1 MQGQRNKQ
9 LDPDEIK
16 SARYLGSFEN
26 CIPLDFALTSHC
38 LDPTVAM
45 ACV

>member
-1 MQGQRNKQ
+1 MQGERNK
-9 LDPDEIK
+9 
-16 SARYLGSFEN
+16 SNRARSLE
-26 CIPLDFALTSHC
+26 FAVVSVLVIDKFASPFAGTSHC